1 MTAVVILFPSPQ
13 ELRKTVQFQ
22 KPAASP
28 ERVELSQRH
37 GPSEVIV
44 TYDPAAECLVRY
56 PDGTTGQIGE
66 CIDTLYRAILTEGTA
81 RGAEGVTE
89 LDDQLENER
98 VALTKLCRARW
109 AASNGDPASLES
121 DACRFALSEL
131 AY

>member
-13 ELRKTVQFQ
+13 ELLETVQFQ

-28 ERVELSQRH
+28 ERVKLSQRH

-44 TYDPAAECLVRY
+44 TYDPVADCLVRY
-56 PDGTTGQIGE
+56 PDGATGQIGE
-66 CIDTLYRAILTEGTA
+66 CIDTLYHAISAEETA
-81 RGAEGVTE
+81 RGAEGITR

-98 VALTKLCRARW
+98 VALAKLCRARW